1 MNWIYLSKNGDD
13 EYIDMYAHG
22 LGVESTPL
30 ESWIYEDSK
39 DPIMLRGIAKR
50 RIIKQCWE
58 DGRPFRYMD
67 SGYLG
72 NRTGAPGNPHG
83 WKLWH
88 RIVPNNL
95 QHDTVIPRPS
105 DRWNRLGL
113 EMSNRRHG
121 SSILIVAPDEKPCKF
136 YNIELDAWLDET
148 VATIKQHT
156 DRPIV
161 IRERTRSRTER
172 KTNRLEHSLL
182 DVHAVVTF
190 NSIAATES
198 VLAGVPVFV
207 LAPCNA
213 ARPVANLDLTKIET
227 PWFPDRDQL
236 QAWANHLAYA
246 QFHIDE
252 FKNGSAE
259 RILTQTEEMLNV

>member
-22 LGVESTPL
+22 LGKHPTPL
-30 ESWIYEDSK
+30 ESWRYEDSTE
-39 DPIMLRGIAKR
+39 PLMLRGIMKHK
-50 RIIKQCWE
+50 IIKQCWA
-58 DGRPFRYMD
+58 DKRSFRYMD

-72 NRTGAPGNPHG
+72 NRPGFKNPYG

-95 QHDTVIPRPS
+95 QHDQVIPRPS

-113 EMSNRRHG
+113 EVANRRRG

-136 YNIELDAWLDET
+136 YEIELDAWLTQTID
-148 VATIKQHT
+148 TIKQHT

-161 IRERTRSRTER
+161 IRERNKSRTDR
-172 KTNRLEHSLL
+172 KINRVENALV

-198 VLAGVPVFV
+198 VLAGTPVFV

-236 QAWANHLAYA
+236 QAWANHLAYG

-252 FKNGSAE
+252 FKNGTAE
-259 RILTQTEEMLNV
+259 RILNQTEEMLNV

>member
-1 MNWIYLSKNGDD
+1 MIFLSKNGDD

-22 LGVESTPL
+22 LGQQPTPL
-30 ESWIYEDSK
+30 ETWRYEDSTE
-39 DPIMLRGIAKR
+39 PLMLRGIMKHK
-50 RIIKQCWE
+50 IIKQCWA
-58 DGRPFRYMD
+58 DRRPFRYMD

-72 NRTGAPGNPHG
+72 NRPGFNNPHG

-113 EMSNRRHG
+113 EMSNRRRG

-136 YNIELDAWLDET
+136 YDIELDAWLDET

-156 DRPIV
+156 DRHIV
-161 IRERTRSRTER
+161 IRDRTRSRTER
-172 KTNRLEHSLL
+172 KTNRLENSLL
-182 DVHAVVTF
+182 DVHTVVTF

-236 QAWANHLAYA
+236 QAWANHLAYG

-252 FKNGSAE
+252 FKNGTAE
-259 RILTQTEEMLNV
+259 RILNQTEEMLNV

>member
-22 LGVESTPL
+22 VGKQSTPL
-30 ESWIYEDSK
+30 ESWRYEDST
-39 DPIMLRGIAKR
+39 DPIMLRGIMKHK
-50 RIIKQCWE
+50 IIKQCWA
-58 DGRPFRYMD
+58 DKRPFRYMD

-72 NRTGAPGNPHG
+72 NRPGAGNPHG
-83 WKLWH
+83 WKIYH

-95 QHDTVIPRPS
+95 QHDQVLPRPP
-105 DRWNRLGL
+105 DRWHRLGL
-113 EMSNRRHG
+113 KIAPQQHG
-121 SSILIVAPDEKPCKF
+121 SCILIVAPDEKPCKF
-136 YNIELDAWLDET
+136 YDIELDTWLAQTID
-148 VATIKQHT
+148 TIKQHT

-161 IRERTRSRTER
+161 VRDRTRSRTER
-172 KTNRLEHSLL
+172 KTNRVENALT
-182 DVHAVVTF
+182 DVHAMVTF

-213 ARPVANLDLTKIET
+213 ARPVANLDLAHIDN
-227 PWFPDRDQL
+227 PWWPDQDQI
-236 QAWANHLAYA
+236 QAWANHLAYG

-252 FKNGSAE
+252 FKTGQAE
-259 RILTQTEEMLNV
+259 RILKQTEEMLNV

>member
-1 MNWIYLSKNGDD
+1 MIFLSKNGDD

-22 LGVESTPL
+22 LGLQSTPL
-30 ESWIYEDSK
+30 ESWRYEDSTE
-39 DPIMLRGIAKR
+39 PVMLRGIMKHK
-50 RIIKQCWE
+50 IIKQCWE
-58 DGRPFRYMD
+58 DKRSFRYMD

-72 NRTGAPGNPHG
+72 NRPGYRNPHG
-83 WKLWH
+83 WKHWH

-95 QHDTVIPRPS
+95 QHDAVIKRPS
-105 DRWNRLGL
+105 DRWNQLGL
-113 EMSNRRHG
+113 EILRRRCG

-136 YNIELDAWLDET
+136 YDIDLDTWLAQT
-148 VATIKQHT
+148 IATIKQHT

-161 IRERTRSRTER
+161 IRERNKSRTDRKINRVER
-172 KTNRLEHSLL
+172 ALD

-190 NSIAATES
+190 NSIAGTES
-198 VLAGVPVFV
+198 ILAGVPVFA

-213 ARPVANLDLTKIET
+213 ARPVSNLDLKHIDN
-227 PWFPDRDQL
+227 PWFPDQDQIL
-236 QAWANHLAYA
+236 SWAYHLAYG

-259 RILTQTEEMLNV
+259 RILKQTEEILSA

>member
-1 MNWIYLSKNGDD
+1 MIFLSKNGDD

-22 LGVESTPL
+22 LGLESTPL
-30 ESWIYEDSK
+30 ESWRYEDSK
-39 DPIMLRGIAKR
+39 EPLMLRGIMKHK
-50 RIIKQCWE
+50 IIKQCWA

-72 NRTGAPGNPHG
+72 NRPGAKNPHG
-83 WKLWH
+83 WKHWH

-95 QHDTVIPRPS
+95 QHDQVIPRGS
-105 DRWNRLGL
+105 DRWQQLGIDIAP
-113 EMSNRRHG
+113 RRYG
-121 SSILIVAPDEKPCKF
+121 STILIVAPDEKPCKF
-136 YNIELDAWLDET
+136 YNVELET
-148 VATIKQHT
+148 WINETIKTVRQHT

-161 IRERTRSRTER
+161 MRERTRSRAER
-172 KTNRLEHSLL
+172 KNNRVEHALQ

-198 VLAGVPVFV
+198 VLAGTPVFV

-213 ARPVANLDLTKIET
+213 ARPVSNLDLSQIET
-227 PWFPDRDQL
+227 PWFPNSDEIH
-236 QAWANHLAYA
+236 AWACHLAYG

-252 FKNGSAE
+252 LRNGSAE
-259 RILTQTEEMLNV
+259 HILRATEEMTNV